1 MTDIRLFSISRWNRF
16 LSSLMQKGIAEFINR
31 RGALP
36 ISSRRAFKRVLA
48 TIKTI
53 ALIHQKHRRRDEQG
67 RFISDYSDYAIV
79 YQLLEESFAESLG
92 DVKRYTDDRI
102 RLIENVGMMTPRD
115 LAERTGVSNAAISQW
130 LKPLI
135 EKGAL
140 NWCDETGIDFVDD
153 LALEKAKRSGKAYLC
168 VAGGNS
174 LPSPFQLTG
183 DFRWDRGGDLY
194 AAYDLVLGE
203 STDDSDQAFA
213 VTENIISVP
222 VEKCDSGD
230 IQEND
235 EVGVKV
241 LSEKT
246 NDDIKKMMET
256 FRENQSTRDVDNSIG
271 DQLFHE
277 FNDILSTEGVSAVN

>member
-1 MTDIRLFSISRWNRF
+1 M
-16 LSSLMQKGIAEFINR
+16 
-31 RGALP
+31 
-36 ISSRRAFKRVLA
+36 
-48 TIKTI
+48 
-53 ALIHQKHRRRDEQG
+53 
-67 RFISDYSDYAIV
+67 
-79 YQLLEESFAESLG
+79 
-92 DVKRYTDDRI
+92 
-102 RLIENVGMMTPRD
+102 
-115 LAERTGVSNAAISQW
+115 
-130 LKPLI
+130 
-135 EKGAL
+135 
-140 NWCDETGIDFVDD
+140 
-153 LALEKAKRSGKAYLC
+153 
-168 VAGGNS
+168 
-174 LPSPFQLTG
+174 
-183 DFRWDRGGDLY
+183 Y

-277 FNDILSTEGVSAVN
+277 FNDILSTENVNAVN